1 MKLPKLIITDI
12 DGVWTDAGMYYDQR
26 GNELK
31 KFNTAD
37 SFGVI
42 LCREFDI
49 PVAIITGERTEIVAR
64 RAGKLNIKY
73 LYQGSSDKIKDA
85 TDLLSKLDVDWQDVA
100 HIGDDLGDYHLL
112 KKVGISGAPSNAAD
126 FIKEVASIHTVKAGG
141 DGAFREFV
149 ETIFKNAG
157 LYEEALERLLK

>member
-12 DGVWTDAGMYYDQR
+12 DGVWTDAGMYYDQQ

-37 SFGVI
+37 SFGII
-42 LCREFDI
+42 LCREFNI
-49 PVAIITGERTEIVAR
+49 PVAIITGERTEIVSR
-64 RAGKLNIKY
+64 RAEKLKIKH

-85 TDLLSKLDVDWQDVA
+85 TDLLIKLNIEWQDVA

-112 KKVGISGAPSNAAD
+112 KKVGISGAPANAAD
-126 FIKEVASIHTVKAGG
+126 FIKEVSDIHTIKNGG

-157 LYEEALERLLK
+157 VYEEALERLLK